1 MKKIKYTE
9 NDLYNAM
16 VRNVDED
23 AVVYGANGHYAI
35 GAYYDITKI
44 VSTNGTVDYNNGI
57 VIINN
62 LNISSYELTSIHIH
76 TVPAIKDIP
85 ATRNTIIKILEKF
98 TDVIVT
104 PVVE

>member
-23 AVVYGANGHYAI
+23 AIVYGANGHYAI

-44 VSTNGTVDYNNGI
+44 VSTNGIVDYNNKSNFE
-57 VIINN
+57 NN
-62 LNISSYELTSIHIH
+62 KDFKGVKQFMSLGVNKDDLN
-76 TVPAIKDIP
+76 KDIY
-85 ATRNTIIKILEKF
+85 KY
-98 TDVIVT
+98 
-104 PVVE
+104 

>member
-44 VSTNGTVDYNNGI
+44 ISTNGTVDYNNKSNFE
-57 VIINN
+57 NN
-62 LNISSYELTSIHIH
+62 KDFIGVKQFMSLGDNKDDLN
-76 TVPAIKDIP
+76 KDIY
-85 ATRNTIIKILEKF
+85 KY
-98 TDVIVT
+98 
-104 PVVE
+104 